1 MGHEILTA
9 TRVHGGRRINQS
21 NKIREIHARIAD
33 IRDLT
38 EEAQKARFS
47 VICEKYGRRL
57 VLRAC
62 CDLIV
67 LSSGEDIP
75 LPIWDFASQRCSRT
89 PSLDPAIGER
99 ITEKQM
105 TKLFRNCIVKE
116 KWDGAR
122 IIARQ
127 KR

>member
-1 MGHEILTA
+1 MGHEVLA
-9 TRVHGGRRINQS
+9 AARVRGGRRINQS
-21 NKIREIHARIAD
+21 NKIREIHAGIGD
-33 IRDLT
+33 ILDLT
-38 EEAQKARFS
+38 EEAQKTRFS
-47 VICEKYGRRL
+47 VICEKYGRLL

-89 PSLDPAIGER
+89 PSLDPAIKER

-116 KWDGAR
+116 KRDGVR
-122 IIARQ
+122 IITHQ